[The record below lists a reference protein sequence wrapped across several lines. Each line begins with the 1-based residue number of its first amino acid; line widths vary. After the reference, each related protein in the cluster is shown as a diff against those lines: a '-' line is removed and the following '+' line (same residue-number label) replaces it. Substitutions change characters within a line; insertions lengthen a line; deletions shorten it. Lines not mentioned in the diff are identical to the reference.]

1 MTDPNRLSR
10 RGTLVP
16 ALVMLTVLATALAG
30 CGQQRQD
37 TTTVTAGDKS
47 AVNTCAQVAAAVQ
60 EARGTVLG
68 AAKGSLSPAAAGR
81 RLAEIGGSLQAAADS
96 SSDDVVQQSVQ
107 DVVDSIAAYLAVL
120 PDRAVGAYED
130 VESDVSGRLNGFRR
144 TCPVG
149 NAGFDAGTGGW
160 AATSASTG
168 ITRGRTGRNGG
179 GGLDLTNLGSKRST
193 IGVTDSPNWVDRTW
207 RGTYRA
213 GVWARASSGAPT
225 LTLVVREKSGK
236 AVVGE
241 ARQSVALGPGWTF
254 VGVGY
259 DVTGHGGALDVRVTA
274 AGVAPGAEV
283 HIDGLAVAR
292 G

>member
-10 RGTLVP
+10 RGAFVP
-16 ALVMLTVLATALAG
+16 AVVMLTLLTTALAG
-30 CGQQRQD
+30 CGQQSQD

-47 AVNTCAQVAAAVQ
+47 AVNTCAEVAAVVE

-68 AAKGSLSPAAAGR
+68 AVEGSLSPAAAGE
-81 RLAEIGGSLQAAADS
+81 RLTDISGSLQAAAEH
-96 SSDDVVQQSVQ
+96 SSDNVVQQSVQ

-120 PDRAVGAYED
+120 PDRAIGAYED
-130 VESDVSGRLNGFRR
+130 AESDVSGRLTGFRR
-144 TCPVG
+144 TCPVE
-149 NAGFDAGTGGW
+149 NAGFDAGTDGW
-160 AATSASTG
+160 AATSASTE
-168 ITRGRTGRNGG
+168 ITQTSAGRNGG
-179 GGLDLTNLGSKRST
+179 GGLDLTNLGTEVST

-213 GVWARASSGAPT
+213 GLWARATSGSPT
-225 LTLVVREKSGK
+225 LTLVVREKSGT

-241 ARQSVALGPGWTF
+241 ARETVTLGPAWSF

-259 DVTGHGGALDVRVTA
+259 DVTGRGGALDVRVTA
-274 AGVAPGAEV
+274 AGVAPDAEV
-283 HIDGLAVAR
+283 HIDGLALAR